1 MKRIVTI
8 ALTLVLAVLIPTG
21 IISGQDKKNEK
32 TIKII
37 VVDKDGT
44 KVEIDTVMKGENG
57 EKMIMKHVTV
67 TDSDSEHLQY
77 ISEDEG
83 EGGNV
88 VIIRS
93 GTHQTEEPAGKTI
106 TWSSSEGHSGDVS
119 YIYINRGNDTVKVGE
134 KSYNVKVITDEKDNN
149 VEKTKYVIAKDGMV
163 VTVEG
168 NDEAK
173 VKEMIGEIESKLGV
187 SKENKNE
194 KKVVNDETKKTTK
207 K

>member
-8 ALTLVLAVLIPTG
+8 ALTMFLVFLIPPG
-21 IISGQDKKNEK
+21 IISAQEKKDEQK
-32 TIKII
+32 IKII

-44 KVEIDTVMKGENG
+44 KVVIDSVMKGENG

-67 TDSDSEHLQY
+67 SDSDTEHLQH
-77 ISEDEG
+77 ISEG

-88 VIIRS
+88 VIISS
-93 GTHQTEEPAGKTI
+93 GTHATEGPAGKTI
-106 TWSSSEGHSGDVS
+106 TWTSSEGHSGDVS
-119 YIYINRGNDTVKVGE
+119 YIYIDKGNDTVKVGE
-134 KSYNVKVITDEKDNN
+134 KSYKVKVITDEKDNN

-173 VKEMIGEIESKLGV
+173 VKEMIKEIEAKLGV
-187 SKENKNE
+187 SKEDKNGKE
-194 KKVVNDETKKTTK
+194 VAKEETKKTTK